1 MSDTKRTLLFGGTF
15 DPVHHGH
22 LIVARAVAEQMGFDR
37 VTLVPAGRSPHKGGA
52 IASGDDR
59 LEMLRLAIRGEEL
72 FDISETEL
80 RREGPSFTVDTL
92 AEFGDRLAGELHWLV
107 GADALDDLARWHNV
121 RKVLKLAKIIIAV
134 RNPWQEDM
142 ERKFSAIREALGD
155 DAAAMLRNGVAVTP
169 AIDISASQVR
179 QRVCDGKSIRFL
191 VPQAVADYIMVKRLY
206 SPPTG
211 TKNAAER

>member
-1 MSDTKRTLLFGGTF
+1 
-15 DPVHHGH
+15 
-22 LIVARAVAEQMGFDR
+22 
-37 VTLVPAGRSPHKGGA
+37 
-52 IASGDDR
+52 
-59 LEMLRLAIRGEEL
+59 
-72 FDISETEL
+72 
-80 RREGPSFTVDTL
+80 
-92 AEFGDRLAGELHWLV
+92 
-107 GADALDDLARWHNV
+107 
-121 RKVLKLAKIIIAV
+121 
-134 RNPWQEDM
+134 M